1 MHHKVN
7 NFILRYFCYNELDK
21 IPEIVFYLYPWG
33 FKGSSLFLPNG
44 VELDYLFPVRT
55 LHETPEDVS
64 VCSSGQKE
72 IIDLAF
78 REAGMRCLGLSTH
91 PILFDEWGV
100 RMDETHKQKTAV
112 LLSELTEQTRHDQIV
127 MVSHQNVVHDSFTDI
142 RRLVLCDKNIVI
154 DGEYNDHVLIE
165 K

>member
-1 MHHKVN
+1 MNRTIGKLWTDPLTISPCLVG
-7 NFILRYFCYNELDK
+7 D
-21 IPEIVFYLYPWG
+21 
-33 FKGSSLFLPNG
+33 NG

-127 MVSHQNVVHDSFTDI
+127 MVSHQNVVHDSLTDI

>member
-1 MHHKVN
+1 
-7 NFILRYFCYNELDK
+7 
-21 IPEIVFYLYPWG
+21 
-33 FKGSSLFLPNG
+33 
-44 VELDYLFPVRT
+44 
-55 LHETPEDVS
+55 
-64 VCSSGQKE
+64 
-72 IIDLAF
+72 
-78 REAGMRCLGLSTH
+78 MRCLGLSTH

-112 LLSELTEQTRHDQIV
+112 LLSELTEQTDHDQII